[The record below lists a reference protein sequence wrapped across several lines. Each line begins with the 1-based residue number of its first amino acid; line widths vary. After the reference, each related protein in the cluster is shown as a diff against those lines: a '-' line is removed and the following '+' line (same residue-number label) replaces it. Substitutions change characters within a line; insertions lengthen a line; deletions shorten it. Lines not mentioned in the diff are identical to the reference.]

1 MAFFSRSY
9 NRVVLVGRVGQ
20 DPEVRSTASGMATA
34 RFSLATT
41 EVSRDRN
48 ERSGGPGGGWNE
60 MTEWHRIVA
69 WGALAERAQKT
80 VAKGVMILVEGRL
93 RTRKWQDKQ
102 GMERV
107 TTEVVADT
115 FVPLERRD
123 AGSSGG
129 GGGRS
134 WSSEGS
140 QGRGGDRYGSQQQAR
155 GGSGGGYGAD
165 DYGVQ
170 APLPEAQIDGDPFGD
185 DSDPF

>member
-20 DPEVRSTASGMATA
+20 DPEFRATASGTATA

-48 ERSGGPGGGWNE
+48 EQRGGAGGGWNE
-60 MTEWHRIVA
+60 MTEWHRIVL

-80 VAKGVMILVEGRL
+80 VAKGVMLLVEGRL

-102 GMERV
+102 GQERV

-115 FVPLERRD
+115 LVPLERRD
-123 AGSSGG
+123 AAPGG
-129 GGGRS
+129 AGGRQ
-134 WSSEGS
+134 WSSEGG
-140 QGRGGDRYGSQQQAR
+140 QGRGGERFGSQVSR
-155 GGSGGGYGAD
+155 GGGYGPD

-170 APLPEAQIDGDPFGD
+170 APIPEAQIDGDPFGD